1 MGNIVNSSV
10 KQPRNSDAVPSESH
24 DDSIFL
30 GWLSFKIRSNEKL
43 EHGTHVVENILHK
56 TTNRLNSS
64 GSDYNNGLVRR
75 PSQRLASSQREDQY
89 WLTKLAELEV
99 IFVRVWTKIEFAK
112 TYDQWDKQYLL
123 DTMLRDASELALHLP
138 S

>member
-1 MGNIVNSSV
+1 M
-10 KQPRNSDAVPSESH
+10 
-24 DDSIFL
+24 
-30 GWLSFKIRSNEKL
+30 
-43 EHGTHVVENILHK
+43 VENILHK

-75 PSQRLASSQREDQY
+75 PSQRIASSQREDQY

-99 IFVRVWTKIEFAK
+99 TFRVLETKLTRAK

-123 DTMLRDASELALHLP
+123 DTMLRDASELALHL
-138 S
+138 